1 MGLSKTKYGQFGGR
15 FVPETLMEP
24 LVELER
30 AFLAARRDRDFKKE
44 LDFYFK
50 NYCGRPTPL
59 YLARNLS
66 RRYGLKVYLKREDL
80 NHTGAHKL
88 NNCLGQALLARRMGK
103 KRLVAETG
111 AGQHGLAVA
120 TVAAI
125 LNFDCTIYMGERDI
139 KRQSENVRK
148 MELLGAELVEVSAG
162 SKTLKEAT
170 SEAMR
175 DWAAHPQDSYY
186 LLGSAVGPHP
196 YPLMVRTFQSI
207 IGRETKKQIFA
218 EEGRL
223 PDYLVACI
231 GGGSNAI
238 GLFYPFLSEDRVR
251 LIGVEAAG
259 KGISSGH
266 HALSL
271 LRGQTGIFHG
281 AYTCF
286 LQDDE
291 GQVLNSHS
299 ISAGLDY
306 PGVGPEI
313 AFLVQKGRI
322 EVSGVTDE
330 EALIAFREIASGEGI
345 IAALESCHALAWL
358 DKHRN
363 FTSDRIAVVNLS
375 GSGLKDLKNREVMD
389 GKKNNE

>member
-24 LVELER
+24 LLELER

-196 YPLMVRTFQSI
+196 YPLIVKTFQSV
-207 IGRETKKQIFA
+207 IGLETKKQVLK

-259 KGISSGH
+259 KGSSSGH

-281 AYTCF
+281 AYTRF
-286 LQDDE
+286 IQDDE
-291 GQVLNSHS
+291 GQVLNSYS

>member
-24 LVELER
+24 LLELER

-44 LDFYFK
+44 LDFYFN

-59 YLARNLS
+59 YLASNLS
-66 RRYGLKVYLKREDL
+66 RAYGLKVYLKREDL
-80 NHTGAHKL
+80 NHTGAHKI

-103 KRLVAETG
+103 KRLIAETG

-125 LNFDCTIYMGERDI
+125 FSFECTIYMGEMDI

-148 MELLGAELVEVSAG
+148 MELLGAEVVEVSAG

-207 IGRETKKQIFA
+207 IGRETKKQILA
-218 EEGRL
+218 AEGRL

-238 GLFYPFLSEDRVR
+238 GFFYPFLNEKRVK

-259 KGISSGH
+259 KGISSSH

-271 LRGQTGIFHG
+271 LRGKTGIFHG
-281 AYTCF
+281 AYTRF

-299 ISAGLDY
+299 VSAGLDY

-330 EALIAFREIASGEGI
+330 EALKAFREIASGEGI

-358 DKHRN
+358 DEQRN
-363 FTSDRIAVVNLS
+363 FASDRIAVVNLS
-375 GSGLKDLKNREVMD
+375 GSGLKDLKDREFMD
-389 GKKNNE
+389 GRKKNE